1 MTKKAIKAE
10 DIIDAIQD
18 PKITEILMKNL
29 TQLITPIVEIV
40 VAKMSAS
47 LSEAFEKMVD
57 QKISTNQET
66 IIASCD
72 TKLFQ
77 AQESIT
83 KAYTEKITHLEDEL
97 ARFTVRMDV
106 LDVQSRAKSLIIH
119 GLDEDSLSETAPKD
133 ADYGVW
139 RSNQQQVLTHS
150 VLELC
155 RSRLNME
162 LAEIDISDIRR
173 IAQKKDSKSRPVLV
187 EFKSKLTRDKIYQ
200 SRKIL
205 KPSDGHFGPQIFINE
220 NLTRHN
226 ANLFFCAR
234 KLLKE
239 KKISA
244 AWSMNGAVYIKMD
257 PSLDS
262 RPKRITK
269 LNELPTC
276 LMQDP
281 GLP

>member
-1 MTKKAIKAE
+1 
-10 DIIDAIQD
+10 
-18 PKITEILMKNL
+18 MKNL

-47 LSEAFEKMVD
+47 LSEAFEKW
-57 QKISTNQET
+57 STRKSQL
-66 IIASCD
+66 
-72 TKLFQ
+72 TKKPSSHLVTRSFSKLTRLSQ
-77 AQESIT
+77 RPIP
-83 KAYTEKITHLEDEL
+83 KKITHLEDEL
-97 ARFTVRMDV
+97 ARFTVRMDA
-106 LDVQSRAKSLIIH
+106 LDIQSRGKSLIIY
-119 GLDEDSLSETAPKD
+119 GVDEDSLIETVPKD

-155 RSRLNME
+155 RPRLNME
-162 LAEIDISDIRR
+162 LAEIDISDIR
-173 IAQKKDSKSRPVLV
+173 IAQKKNSKSRPVLV

-205 KPSDGHFGPQIFINE
+205 KPSDGHFGRQIFINE

-226 ANLFFCAR
+226 ANLFFCAQ

>member
-1 MTKKAIKAE
+1 MSSRE
-10 DIIDAIQD
+10 Q
-18 PKITEILMKNL
+18 NL
-29 TQLITPIVEIV
+29 
-40 VAKMSAS
+40 S
-47 LSEAFEKMVD
+47 L
-57 QKISTNQET
+57 
-66 IIASCD
+66 
-72 TKLFQ
+72 
-77 AQESIT
+77 
-83 KAYTEKITHLEDEL
+83 Y
-97 ARFTVRMDV
+97 
-106 LDVQSRAKSLIIH
+106 IH

-239 KKISA
+239 KKDLSCLVDEWSGVYQDGPISGLTPKENHQAERAPDMSNAGSRVTIA
-244 AWSMNGAVYIKMD
+244 A
-257 PSLDS
+257 L
-262 RPKRITK
+262 
-269 LNELPTC
+269 
-276 LMQDP
+276 
-281 GLP
+281 